1 MRRILVLLTMIVL
14 TPPLAAVSIVSR
26 AIGVPDRPGRPYRWV
41 THTWSRAVLW
51 AAGVK
56 IRLHDA
62 ERMGDGQ
69 TPLIFASN
77 HVSWFDVFA
86 LAAVLPRAAF
96 ISKAELMRI
105 PIFGWGSRA
114 LGTVPIERANRKA
127 AFASYEQAAK
137 SVRRGLSLVVF
148 PEGTRGRNYAL
159 RPFKKGPFVLAIAA
173 AAPVVPVIVH
183 GTLSIMPKGSWRIRP
198 GTIDL
203 HFLEAIP
210 TAGLTYEDRDPL
222 MRQVHDRMG
231 EALRA
236 LYGDAKESTSP
247 AGVAGHLTFAPHG

>member
-1 MRRILVLLTMIVL
+1 MRRVLVLLTMIVL

-26 AIGVPDRPGRPYRWV
+26 AFGVPDRPGRPYRWV
-41 THTWSRAVLW
+41 THVWSRAVLW

-62 ERMGDGQ
+62 ERMGDGL

-105 PIFGWGSRA
+105 PIFGRGSQA
-114 LGTVPIERANRKA
+114 LGTVPIERANRKS
-127 AFASYEQAAK
+127 AFASYERAAT
-137 SVRRGLSLVVF
+137 SVRAGLSLAVF
-148 PEGTRGRNYAL
+148 PEGTRGTTYAL

-173 AAPVVPVIVH
+173 AAPVVPVIIH
-183 GTLSIMPKGSWRIRP
+183 GTMSVMPKGSWRIRP
-198 GTIDL
+198 GTVDL

-210 TAGLTYEDRDPL
+210 TEGLTYEDRDAL
-222 MRQVHDRMG
+222 MRRVHDRMA
-231 EALRA
+231 EALHT
-236 LYGDAKESTSP
+236 LYGDAGVSASA
-247 AGVAGHLTFAPHG
+247 AGVAPHLTFAPHG